1 MDVSNR
7 INDLIVI
14 STGLADLLTRENEAL
29 REQRP
34 KEVAELL
41 DDKTILCKAYET
53 RLRGLA
59 DEDQD
64 EALAEVDPDLR
75 ERLRGLCEKV
85 MGLTEENAR
94 LLKIG
99 MEANRRVVKSVAE
112 AVKTSRPS
120 ANTYSASGS
129 ATNNGGGNAAHQNV
143 PISVDR
149 SL

>member
-1 MDVSNR
+1 MDVTSR

-29 REQRP
+29 RGQRP
-34 KEVAELL
+34 KDVAALL
-41 DDKTILCKAYET
+41 ADKTILCKAYET
-53 RLRGLA
+53 RFQGLA
-59 DEDQD
+59 NDD
-64 EALAEVDPDLR
+64 EALAEVDPNLR
-75 ERLRGLCEKV
+75 ERLRGLGEKV
-85 MGLTEENAR
+85 MELTEENAR

-120 ANTYSASGS
+120 ANTYSANGS
-129 ATNNGGGNAAHQNV
+129 ATTSGGNASPQNV

>member
-1 MDVSNR
+1 MDVIGR
-7 INDLIVI
+7 INDLIII
-14 STGLADLLTRENEAL
+14 STGLAELLTRENEAL
-29 REQRP
+29 RERRP

-41 DDKTILCKAYET
+41 DDKTTLCKAYET

-59 DEDQD
+59 DEE

-75 ERLRGLCEKV
+75 ERLRGLGEKV
-85 MGLTEENAR
+85 LELTEANAR

-120 ANTYSASGS
+120 ANTYSANGS
-129 ATNNGGGNAAHQNV
+129 ATSNAGSASQQSV

>member
-1 MDVSNR
+1 MDVTSR
-7 INDLIVI
+7 INDLITI

-29 REQRP
+29 RGQRP

-59 DEDQD
+59 DED

-75 ERLRGLCEKV
+75 ERLRGLGERI
-85 MGLTEENAR
+85 MELTEENAR

-99 MEANRRVVKSVAE
+99 MEANRRVVKSVAK
-112 AVKTSRPS
+112 AVKSSAPS
-120 ANTYSASGS
+120 ANTYSANGS
-129 ATNNGGGNAAHQNV
+129 ATRNGGNTSHQNV
-143 PISVDR
+143 AISVDR